1 MVNDDGHVGTR
12 TGTKGTR
19 SQKGRHLTRII
30 ISSSGVGE
38 TFCPS
43 WNRVE
48 GGCRLV
54 KDGSDTGLGQER
66 VVILG
71 REEEVEKERS
81 RWEGFLLCFLPF
93 V

>member
-1 MVNDDGHVGTR
+1 M
-12 TGTKGTR
+12 
-19 SQKGRHLTRII
+19 
-30 ISSSGVGE
+30 
-38 TFCPS
+38 
-43 WNRVE
+43 E